1 MPVVSVVSKDKLDGL
16 AGFASLATTHLIASG
31 LVDLTSHCLRDS
43 TFVPCSE
50 RPN

>member
-1 MPVVSVVSKDKLDGL
+1 MPVVSVVSKDKLDGP
-16 AGFASLATTHLIASG
+16 AGFASATTHLIASG

-50 RPN
+50 WPN